1 MSGLALITNSR
12 NTNIVDNCIFWARIM
27 ELPVPQLLFKALKF
41 DGLIKK
47 ILRTDIVLPLH
58 RLDFLLD
65 VSNKTKKRIIL
76 ILRIRGNEW
85 CAACTRCPYV

>member
-41 DGLIKK
+41 DGLIEK

-65 VSNKTKKRIIL
+65 VSSNKKM
-76 ILRIRGNEW
+76 N
-85 CAACTRCPYV
+85 YVV